1 MRKSGILMHI
11 SSLPSDYGIGTMG
24 KEAYKFVDFLKSA
37 KQKCWQILPID
48 PTSYGD
54 SPYQSFSTNAGNP
67 YFIDMDILR
76 EEGLL
81 KKSDYSKLDWGK
93 DRKNVDYE
101 TIYENRFK
109 VLKIAFEEF
118 KKGDLSEFYDFLQ
131 KNERWIS
138 NYALFMSIKNE
149 NDGKSWLEWEDGLRK
164 RDSHSLWEFKS
175 SHEDDVMFWEFVQ
188 FKFFEQ
194 WNKLKKYAND
204 NGVSI
209 IGDIPIYVALD
220 SAEVWVYPDLFEL
233 DENLVP
239 RAVAGCPPDAFSP
252 TGQLWG
258 NPLYNWDRH
267 RECGFNWWI
276 DRIKSA
282 TSLYDVVRIDHFRG
296 FEGYYSIPYGD
307 KTAENGQ
314 WLKGPGIELFN
325 AVKNELGDLP
335 IIAEDLGFLT
345 EDVHKLLR
353 DSGFPGMKVV
363 YPDLFELDENLVP
376 KAVAGCPPDAFSP
389 TGQLWGKPLYN
400 WDRHREYGFN
410 WWIDRIKSATSL
422 YDVVRIDHFRGFEGY
437 YSIPYGDKTAENG
450 QWLKGP
456 GIELFNAVKNELGD
470 LPIIAED
477 LGFLTEDVHKL
488 LRDSGFPGMKVLEFA
503 FDPREES
510 NYLPYTYNSNSVVYV
525 GTHDNNT
532 VLGWIDELDED
543 TLEFCKKYIDSEDD
557 IVWKL
562 IKTAMASVSDT
573 AIIQMQ
579 DYLELGSEAR
589 MNTPSV
595 LGGNWQWRMGKNDL
609 TDKLAK
615 KIADIT
621 CTYGRYERQ

>member
-37 KQKCWQILPID
+37 KQKCWQILPIG

-239 RAVAGCPPDAFSP
+239 
-252 TGQLWG
+252 
-258 NPLYNWDRH
+258 
-267 RECGFNWWI
+267 
-276 DRIKSA
+276 
-282 TSLYDVVRIDHFRG
+282 
-296 FEGYYSIPYGD
+296 
-307 KTAENGQ
+307 
-314 WLKGPGIELFN
+314 
-325 AVKNELGDLP
+325 
-335 IIAEDLGFLT
+335 
-345 EDVHKLLR
+345 
-353 DSGFPGMKVV
+353 
-363 YPDLFELDENLVP
+363 
-376 KAVAGCPPDAFSP
+376 KAVAGCPPDAFSA
-389 TGQLWGKPLYN
+389 TGELWGNPLYDWKYHKKTN
-400 WDRHREYGFN
+400 YE
-410 WWIDRIKSATSL
+410 WWMERFKTQFLLSDI
-422 YDVVRIDHFRGFEGY
+422 VRIDHFRGLESYWEIPADSETALNGKWVDGPKDEFFEVL
-437 YSIPYGDKTAENG
+437 IKTFGEE
-450 QWLKGP
+450 P
-456 GIELFNAVKNELGD
+456 
-470 LPIIAED
+470 PIIAED
-477 LGFLTEDVHKL
+477 LGIITDDVRA
-488 LRDSGFPGMKVLEFA
+488 LRDKFGLPGMKILQFA
-503 FDPREES
+503 FEDEDS
-510 NYLPYTYNSNSVVYV
+510 NYLPYNQPYNCVCYT
-525 GTHDNNT
+525 GTHDNDTTTGWYATASEKARDKVRRYMNT
-532 VLGWIDELDED
+532 D
-543 TLEFCKKYIDSEDD
+543 
-557 IVWKL
+557 
-562 IKTAMASVSDT
+562 ASQVSWDFIRT
-573 AIIQMQ
+573 CFGSPARFAIIPVQ
-579 DYLELGSEAR
+579 DLFCQGSDCR
-589 MNTPSV
+589 MNTP
-595 LGGNWQWRMGKNDL
+595 GKADGNWAYRMKKELL
-609 TDKLAK
+609 TSDVAKRLYDVTKL
-615 KIADIT
+615 
-621 CTYGRYERQ
+621 YGR